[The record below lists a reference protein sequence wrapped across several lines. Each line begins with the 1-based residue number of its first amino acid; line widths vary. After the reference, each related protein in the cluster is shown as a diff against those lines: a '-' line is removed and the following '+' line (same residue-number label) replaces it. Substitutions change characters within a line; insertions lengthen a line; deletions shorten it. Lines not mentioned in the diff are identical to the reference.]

1 MKERTRKKLLSVISI
16 IFRVISVLA
25 VIAVAFEI
33 VLYFIGFRFV
43 YPAEFSND
51 WNAISGVA
59 AWVSAGGTIITAL
72 AAIQIQKKIAD
83 QQNNIQLIN
92 TRMQISDAIL
102 SVASG
107 IWIIL
112 NLSHTDIEKLDRKM
126 LWRLFSF
133 ATMEEYRKY
142 SDIICKYN
150 SYFEKHQATVDKF
163 YEAYWN
169 IAWNIWGL
177 ELGTTDKEI
186 MKDLS
191 NSLIKADELI
201 KSKEF
206 TELKLYMKEV
216 LSLNK

>member
-1 MKERTRKKLLSVISI
+1 MKQIVKGKWFPLIVALLI
-16 IFRVISVLA
+16 IGLVL
-25 VIAVAFEI
+25 VVGF
-33 VLYFIGFRFV
+33 LIGFRIT
-43 YPAEFSND
+43 YAPELENS
-51 WNAISGVA
+51 WNAISAVA
-59 AWVSAGGTIITAL
+59 AWISAGGTIITAL
-72 AAIQIQKKIAD
+72 AAIQIQKKIAN
-83 QQNNIQLIN
+83 QQTKIALIN
-92 TRMQISDAIL
+92 ARMQISDAIL

-112 NLSHTDIEKLDRKM
+112 NLSHTDIEKMDRKM

-150 SYFEKHQATVDKF
+150 SYFEKYQATVDEF

-191 NSLIKADELI
+191 NSLIKADGLI

-206 TELKLYMKEV
+206 TELKLYMEEV